1 MQKLT
6 HASFQF
12 IEKES
17 REWVQDRL
25 ITEETRGSILAR
37 YEVPSRTESL
47 QRTGLLTILSLGVF
61 LLGLSIF
68 LLVSFNWAAM
78 TAVEKLTIVFGSMA
92 VAYIAGGVFGA
103 RKHPVL
109 SEVAFF
115 FGAILF
121 GVGIWQIG
129 QIFHVSAHAPDLL
142 WYWAVGSLALAIGL
156 RTPVVHALVCAL
168 LLIWIPWEICGYSHL
183 APGFLR
189 LFGGTWAQNVPN
201 VCWSVPVLLALGY
214 WVTPWLEA
222 GSRSRATVRFF
233 YALVLLWWVFVIPFA
248 WEYPYGTS
256 LYYVICGLI
265 LAYSPRLNARFRGSE
280 TLSPAAKLLVTVG
293 TLMFGGG
300 MLPFS
305 FKEVLTSPIDSFCTL
320 YFITIALEVLFLLA
334 VILLAC
340 SKKSGRDLVVRNW
353 LPLFIGIYSA
363 GLLYL
368 TITTG
373 VCLVQEG
380 KLGLL
385 AAQNVLILALAIW
398 FIHSGLR
405 DSVLPAF
412 IFGVLYF
419 LLWSIFRYFD
429 LFGDVGG
436 MLGAAGL
443 FFFCAVVMFGFAFY
457 WFKAKKGA

>member
-1 MQKLT
+1 
-6 HASFQF
+6 
-12 IEKES
+12 
-17 REWVQDRL
+17 
-25 ITEETRGSILAR
+25 
-37 YEVPSRTESL
+37 
-47 QRTGLLTILSLGVF
+47 
-61 LLGLSIF
+61 
-68 LLVSFNWAAM
+68 
-78 TAVEKLTIVFGSMA
+78 
-92 VAYIAGGVFGA
+92 
-103 RKHPVL
+103 
-109 SEVAFF
+109 
-115 FGAILF
+115 
-121 GVGIWQIG
+121 
-129 QIFHVSAHAPDLL
+129 
-142 WYWAVGSLALAIGL
+142 
-156 RTPVVHALVCAL
+156 
-168 LLIWIPWEICGYSHL
+168 
-183 APGFLR
+183 
-189 LFGGTWAQNVPN
+189 
-201 VCWSVPVLLALGY
+201 
-214 WVTPWLEA
+214 
-222 GSRSRATVRFF
+222 
-233 YALVLLWWVFVIPFA
+233 
-248 WEYPYGTS
+248 
-256 LYYVICGLI
+256 
-265 LAYSPRLNARFRGSE
+265 
-280 TLSPAAKLLVTVG
+280 
-293 TLMFGGG
+293 
-300 MLPFS
+300 
-305 FKEVLTSPIDSFCTL
+305 
-320 YFITIALEVLFLLA
+320 